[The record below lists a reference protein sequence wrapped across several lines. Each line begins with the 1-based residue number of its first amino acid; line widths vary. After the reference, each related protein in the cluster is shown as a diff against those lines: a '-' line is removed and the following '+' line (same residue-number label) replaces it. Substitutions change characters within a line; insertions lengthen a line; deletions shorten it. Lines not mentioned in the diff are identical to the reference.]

1 MFKKGFKNIGYFII
15 VFLVIGLVG
24 CKSHR
29 ISEGEKVDIPKFT
42 EVITLKREKDSLGI
56 YNIENGD
63 ISKTMETKDVVD
75 VKYNNKNSAYV
86 FINIIEKGKELNKNK
101 ITIIKNGKQ
110 TILENFYSA
119 SDIDIS
125 KEGNKIAYRS
135 FKQDSLQSA
144 EGMKIYDLENKK
156 EIKIKSDVLVS
167 GNLFKWLNED
177 EILYYGI
184 NSEKE
189 NKAKIYKY
197 NVKENKEEVYV
208 DNIEGIC
215 TYFMPNGDN
224 VLLLSSQ
231 GDKFNLSYYNKKDN
245 SFKKISEEVNQ
256 IYKGTKSIKNMYFLG
271 KNDLENKDY
280 LYKIDGNT
288 LNLTKLTYDFPPKID
303 INGGIVSDKNG
314 NIYFSGYEDLK
325 EQPLNEIYV
334 YKEKD
339 DTVEIISDKENSYHI
354 MGER

>member
-42 EVITLKREKDSLGI
+42 EVITLKREKDSSDI

-63 ISKTMETKDVVD
+63 IDKTMETKDVVD
-75 VKYNNKNSAYV
+75 VKYNNKNKTYV
-86 FINIIEKGKELNKNK
+86 FTNFTEKGNELNKNK

-110 TILENFYSA
+110 TILDNFYSA
-119 SDIDIS
+119 SDVDIS

-135 FKQDSLQSA
+135 FKKDSLQSA
-144 EGMKIYDLENKK
+144 EGMKIYDLENRK

-215 TYFMPNGDN
+215 TYFMPNRDD
-224 VLLLSSQ
+224 VLLLSRQ
-231 GDKFNLSYYNKKDN
+231 GDKINLFYYNKKDN
-245 SFKKISEEVNQ
+245 SFKKISEEVSL
-256 IYKGTKSIKNMYFLG
+256 IYKGTKSAKNMYFLG

-303 INGGIVSDKNG
+303 INGGIVSDKND

-339 DTVEIISDKENSYHI
+339 DAVEIMSDEKNSYYI
-354 MGER
+354 MGEK